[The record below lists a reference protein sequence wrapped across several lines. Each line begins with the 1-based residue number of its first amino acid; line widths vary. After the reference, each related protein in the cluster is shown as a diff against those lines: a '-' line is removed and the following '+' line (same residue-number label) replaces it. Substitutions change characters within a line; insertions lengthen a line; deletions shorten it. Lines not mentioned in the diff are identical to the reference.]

1 MPPIEIDARMLL
13 LIPLIVLATFIA
25 NIFVGAKV
33 AQRVGVGS
41 MGDYFIGFIAG
52 VVGTVVPLFFIRG
65 SFPFV
70 AFEFVLTFI
79 ITAGLAWVI
88 AKWARMGAKSDN

>member
-13 LIPLIVLATFIA
+13 LIPLVLATFIA

-41 MGDYFIGFIAG
+41 TGDYLVGFIAG
-52 VVGTVVPLFFIRG
+52 AIALFFISG
-65 SFPFV
+65 SFPV
-70 AFEFVLTFI
+70 IGLDFVLTFI
-79 ITAGLAWVI
+79 ITAGLAWAI
-88 AKWARMGAKSDN
+88 AKWARMGAKDDN